1 MIRDVA
7 GLRPFRPSG
16 FRLETQHIAG
26 KTIVHNYGHG
36 GGGVTLSWGTA
47 ELAVEGALRA
57 GHKQYAVLGAGA
69 VGLATAR
76 LLQQRG
82 GQVALYA
89 KDLPPHTTSN
99 IAGALFRPG
108 TGFDP
113 ERVAPEFFDRFER
126 AMHISHR
133 RFEAMIGDRYGI
145 RRLFN
150 YFLGDEPL
158 VDSEILV
165 DARVSERIRDLYPQA
180 AELAPGEHPF
190 PARFVNR
197 HQNLLIEPPIY
208 LNAVLEDFQRAG
220 GTLTV
225 RAFESMEAV
234 LALPEPV
241 IMNCTGLGAKALFND
256 EELTPVKGQLTVL
269 APQPEVDYV
278 AYQHDL
284 YMIPRGDGILLGGTF
299 ERGNWSLDPDQGD
312 KRRILAGHHKIF
324 SQFRS

>member
-1 MIRDVA
+1 MA

-16 FRLETQHIAG
+16 FRLEAQQIAG
-26 KTIVHNYGHG
+26 KIIVHNYGHG

-47 ELAVEGALRA
+47 ELAVEEIQSLGQ
-57 GHKQYAVLGAGA
+57 KQHAVLGAGA

-82 GQVALYA
+82 LLVALYA
-89 KDLPPHTTSN
+89 KDFPPNTTSN

-113 ERVAPEFFDRFER
+113 ERVAPAFFDRFER
-126 AMHISHR
+126 AMRISYRH
-133 RFEAMIGDRYGI
+133 FEAMIGDRYGI
-145 RRLFN
+145 RRIDN

-158 VDSEILV
+158 VDAEILV

-180 AELAPGEHPF
+180 AELAQSQHPF

-208 LNAVLEDFQRAG
+208 LNALMEDFQRAG
-220 GTLTV
+220 GRVTV
-225 RAFESMEAV
+225 RNFESTAAV

-241 IMNCTGLGAKALFND
+241 IMNCTGLGSKALFGD
-256 EELTPVKGQLTVL
+256 KELTPVKGQLAVL
-269 APQPEVDYV
+269 APQPEIDYV
-278 AYQHDL
+278 AYRHDL
-284 YMIPRGDGILLGGTF
+284 YMIPRRDGILLGGTY
-299 ERGNWSLDPDQGD
+299 ERGNWTLEPDQGE
-312 KRRILAGHHKIF
+312 KRRILEGHRKIF

>member
-1 MIRDVA
+1 MA

-16 FRLETQHIAG
+16 FRLETQQIGG
-26 KTIVHNYGHG
+26 KIVVHNYGHG

-47 ELAVEGALRA
+47 ELAVEEVQRA
-57 GHKQYAVLGAGA
+57 GQKQYAVLGSGA

-82 GQVALYA
+82 GRVAIYA

-113 ERVAPEFFDRFER
+113 ERVAPAFFDRFER
-126 AMHISHR
+126 AMHLSHR
-133 RFEAMIGDRYGI
+133 HFEAMIGDRYGI
-145 RRLFN
+145 RRVFN

-158 VDSEILV
+158 VDAEILV
-165 DARVSERIRDLYPQA
+165 DARVSGRIRDLYPLA
-180 AELAPGEHPF
+180 AELAQDQHPF

-208 LNAVLEDFQRAG
+208 LPAMLEDFQRAG
-220 GTLTV
+220 GTVTV
-225 RAFESMEAV
+225 HAFESIDAV

-278 AYQHDL
+278 AYRHDL
-284 YMIPRGDGILLGGTF
+284 YMIPRRDGILLGGTF
-299 ERGNWSLDPDQGD
+299 ERGNWSLEPDQGE
-312 KRRILAGHHKIF
+312 KRRILEGHRKIF

>member
-1 MIRDVA
+1 MA

-16 FRLETQHIAG
+16 FRLETQQVGG
-26 KTIVHNYGHG
+26 KIIVHNYGHG

-47 ELAVEGALRA
+47 ELAVDGIQHA
-57 GHKQYAVLGAGA
+57 GYKQYAVLGSGA

-82 GQVALYA
+82 AHVTIYA

-113 ERVAPEFFDRFER
+113 ERVAPAFFDRFER
-126 AMHISHR
+126 AIHISHGH
-133 RFEAMIGDRYGI
+133 FAAMIGEHYGI
-145 RRLFN
+145 RRLDN
-150 YFLGDEPL
+150 YFLGDQPL
-158 VDSEILV
+158 VDAEILV
-165 DARVSERIRDLYPQA
+165 DARISDRIRDLYPNA
-180 AELAPGEHPF
+180 AELAQEQHPF
-190 PARFVNR
+190 PARFASR

-208 LNAVLEDFQRAG
+208 LNAVLEDFRHAG
-220 GTLTV
+220 GTVTV
-225 RAFESMEAV
+225 RAFESIEAV

-241 IMNCTGLGAKALFND
+241 IMNCTGLGAKALVSD

-269 APQPEVDYV
+269 SPQPEVDYV

-284 YMIPRGDGILLGGTF
+284 YMIPRRDGILLGGTF
-299 ERGNWSLDPDQGD
+299 ERGNWSLEPDQSE
-312 KRRILAGHHKIF
+312 KRRILEGHRKIF

>member
-1 MIRDVA
+1 
-7 GLRPFRPSG
+7 
-16 FRLETQHIAG
+16 
-26 KTIVHNYGHG
+26 VHNYGHG

-47 ELAVEGALRA
+47 ELALEEIA
-57 GHKQYAVLGAGA
+57 GHQHFAVLGSGA

-82 GQVALYA
+82 GQVTIYA
-89 KDLPPHTTSN
+89 KDLPPRTTSN

-113 ERVAPEFFDRFER
+113 ERVEPAFFDRFER
-126 AMHISHR
+126 AMHLSHR
-133 RFEAMIGDRYGI
+133 RFESMLGDRYGI
-145 RRLFN
+145 RRLDN

-165 DARVSERIRDLYPQA
+165 DPRVSDRIRDFYSEA
-180 AELAPGEHPF
+180 AELTPDQHPF
-190 PARFVNR
+190 PTRFVSR

-208 LNAVLEDFQRAG
+208 LNALVEDFQRAG
-220 GTLTV
+220 GNTVV
-225 RAFESMEAV
+225 RAFESIDAV

-256 EELTPVKGQLTVL
+256 RELTPVKGQLTVL

-278 AYQHDL
+278 AYHQHDL
-284 YMIPRGDGILLGGTF
+284 YMFPRRDGILLGGTF
-299 ERGNWSLDPDQGD
+299 ERGNWSLEPDQGE
-312 KRRILAGHHKIF
+312 KRRILAGHSEIF
-324 SQFRS
+324 SRFRS